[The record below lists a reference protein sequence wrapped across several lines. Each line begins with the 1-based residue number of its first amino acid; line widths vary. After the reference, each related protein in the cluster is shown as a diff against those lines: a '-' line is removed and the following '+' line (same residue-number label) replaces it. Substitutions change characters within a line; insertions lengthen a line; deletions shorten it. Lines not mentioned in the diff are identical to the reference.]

1 MDQHTFVD
9 AADGFRRAGT
19 AQRTRTLAPV
29 VPSQDAT
36 RYQALDMPRPTY
48 DLERP
53 TERPSP
59 GMTLRILVLTLVA
72 AVAAIAL
79 IQRVGAWLSR

>member
-1 MDQHTFVD
+1 MYPQTFVD
-9 AADGFRRAGT
+9 AADGFRRTGT

-48 DLERP
+48 DLDR
-53 TERPSP
+53 TDTPSP
-59 GMTLRILVLTLVA
+59 RMTLRILVLTLVA

-79 IQRVGAWLSR
+79 IQRIGAWLSR